1 MKLGVSKIEED
12 GAEHTM
18 KVFPQKN
25 NGRRD
30 KLKEDYGVT
39 EHAKSFV
46 VLEILSMPVS
56 YAPTC
61 EKRATHTEAFT
72 KLKDRD
78 RVEIADLYICLSR
91 VPQGLKI
98 CDACTREISIIISH
112 RESKSD

>member
-1 MKLGVSKIEED
+1 M
-12 GAEHTM
+12 
-18 KVFPQKN
+18 
-25 NGRRD
+25 
-30 KLKEDYGVT
+30 T
-39 EHAKSFV
+39 EYAKSFV
-46 VLEILSMPVS
+46 VLEILGMPVS

-61 EKRATHTEAFT
+61 EKRATTHTEAFT

-78 RVEIADLYICLSR
+78 RVEVADLYICLSR